1 MPPAHSRLECPLSA
15 GLAGGGFWALDCD
28 SASPALVIRVRGIDG
43 RCHAV
48 AVHIETERLVIR
60 PWRDEEAPRLLDILS
75 RLEVV
80 KWLGDGEPVLMADLD
95 AARARIERY
104 RTQSAEPPLGFWAV
118 EVRETGGVAGTVL
131 LTTLPNGDGE
141 VEVGWHLHPDSWGHG
156 YATEAAAAVIEHG
169 FSAGLDEIYAITHT
183 TNGPS
188 QAVCRRLG
196 MDDLGVMEKW
206 YEGPS
211 RVFRVSRQSRET
223 RPRLRVDV
231 LPMGED
237 HEGTEVHMDTDF
249 ATYLDH
255 VRAHRAELRESVAAV
270 DEALAHPIARGA
282 DWSGRLCAAL
292 AELDHDF
299 GAHVDLTEG
308 PGGLYERIKNAAP
321 RLSTTIDR
329 LSEEH
334 ARLNQ
339 SIDGFIAAL
348 EDGSVPDDLA
358 AFREDVTTLIGR
370 LVRHRQK
377 GADLIYEAYEV
388 DLGGSG

>member
-1 MPPAHSRLECPLSA
+1 
-15 GLAGGGFWALDCD
+15 
-28 SASPALVIRVRGIDG
+28 
-43 RCHAV
+43 
-48 AVHIETERLVIR
+48 
-60 PWRDEEAPRLLDILS
+60 
-75 RLEVV
+75 
-80 KWLGDGEPVLMADLD
+80 
-95 AARARIERY
+95 
-104 RTQSAEPPLGFWAV
+104 
-118 EVRETGGVAGTVL
+118 
-131 LTTLPNGDGE
+131 
-141 VEVGWHLHPDSWGHG
+141 
-156 YATEAAAAVIEHG
+156 
-169 FSAGLDEIYAITHT
+169 
-183 TNGPS
+183 
-188 QAVCRRLG
+188 
-196 MDDLGVMEKW
+196 
-206 YEGPS
+206 
-211 RVFRVSRQSRET
+211 
-223 RPRLRVDV
+223 
-231 LPMGED
+231 
-237 HEGTEVHMDTDF
+237 MDTDF

-329 LSEEH
+329 LTEEH